1 MNYMKKLYLLLV
13 FILMSSCTNSTKVV
27 FLGDSITAAGVYDK
41 EIAQPY
47 GDTFVYPIST
57 GFITLLNENVGD
69 DVELIG
75 KGVSG
80 DKVSNLLE
88 RYKKDV
94 LSLNPDI
101 VFIYIGIN
109 DVWHKYNFGT
119 GTDIIFYENGLKKI
133 IGDLKSQGARVIL
146 CTPTVIGENKGEFTL
161 VNQFKDI
168 ETMEIMNGDLDAYSD
183 VIRKL
188 SSELN
193 TDLLDLREIF
203 MNYISKNNPNNEPSG
218 ITTYD
223 GVHLNDLGNKLI
235 ADEMIKFID

>member
-1 MNYMKKLYLLLV
+1 MKKIYLLLT
-13 FILMSSCTNSTKVV
+13 FILITSCTNSTKVV
-27 FLGDSITAAGVYDK
+27 FLGDSITEAGIYDN
-41 EIAQPY
+41 EVGVPS
-47 GDTFVYPIST
+47 GDTLIYPKYT
-57 GFITLLNENVGD
+57 GFITLLKKDIED
-69 DVELIG
+69 DIELIG
-75 KGVSG
+75 KGIG
-80 DKVSNLLE
+80 GNKVSNLLE

-109 DVWHKYNFGT
+109 DVWHKYSFGT
-119 GTDIIFYENGLKKI
+119 GTDIIFYENGLRKI
-133 IGDLKSQGARVIL
+133 ITDLKNKGSRVIL

-161 VNQFKDI
+161 VNEFKDI

-188 SSELN
+188 ASELN

-203 MNYISKNNPNNEPSG
+203 MNYISENNPNNESSG

-235 ADEMIKFID
+235 ADEMLRFIN

>member
-1 MNYMKKLYLLLV
+1 
-13 FILMSSCTNSTKVV
+13 
-27 FLGDSITAAGVYDK
+27 
-41 EIAQPY
+41 
-47 GDTFVYPIST
+47 
-57 GFITLLNENVGD
+57 
-69 DVELIG
+69 
-75 KGVSG
+75 
-80 DKVSNLLE
+80 
-88 RYKKDV
+88 
-94 LSLNPDI
+94 

-109 DVWHKYNFGT
+109 DVWHKYDFGT

-133 IGDLKSQGARVIL
+133 ISDLKNQGARVIL

-161 VNQFKDI
+161 VNKFKDI
-168 ETMEIMNGDLDAYSD
+168 ETMKIMNGDLDAYSD